1 MKRVLSMSQPVTS
14 QRLGQK
20 LRTLRKRHGFTLQE
34 LADQLAT
41 TNGYLSMLETG
52 QREPRAAFVFR
63 LARFFNVSTD
73 VLLDDDI
80 DLEAPHSVADSST
93 ATNAA

>member
-1 MKRVLSMSQPVTS
+1 M
-14 QRLGQK
+14 
-20 LRTLRKRHGFTLQE
+20 LRKRHGFTLQE

-41 TNGYLSMLETG
+41 TNGYLSMVETG

-73 VLLDDDI
+73 ALLDDDVNLE
-80 DLEAPHSVADSST
+80 DLYPMPDSPT
-93 ATNAA
+93 ASNAA